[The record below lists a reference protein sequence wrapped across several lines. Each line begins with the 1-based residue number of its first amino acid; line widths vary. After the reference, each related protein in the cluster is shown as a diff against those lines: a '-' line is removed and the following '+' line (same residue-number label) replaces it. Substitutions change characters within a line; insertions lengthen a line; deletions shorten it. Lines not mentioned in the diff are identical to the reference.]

1 LRIIKIF
8 VGFSLVFVFFGT
20 FILGAFLWQTAA
32 SLPDYRHLA
41 DYAPPVTSRAHA
53 GDGELIA
60 EFARERRL
68 FVPIDVI
75 PTRLRLAFLAA
86 EDKNFYDHSGLD
98 FFGIVRA
105 AVQNVF
111 NVMNNRRLEGAS
123 TITQQVAKNFL
134 LTSDVTFR
142 RKIKEAILA
151 VRLERTFTK
160 PQLLELYLN
169 EIYLGIG
176 SYGVAAAALN
186 YFDKSLDELNYA
198 EAAYL
203 AALPKGPNN
212 YHPIRHKERGLA
224 RRNWVLDR
232 MYENGYIDKTV
243 ADFAKQQDL
252 QVSFRPFGSQL
263 FEAEYFVEEVRRQVY
278 DRYGENQLYGGGL
291 SIRTT
296 LNTKFQAHAMESLR
310 DGLVAYDRKRGYR
323 GPIAQFEDLETW
335 QEQLMKLPYK
345 KDLSP
350 WRLAVVLSVDDFEAE
365 IGLRP
370 DSKNYKRVQANTRAA
385 SADDTRVVPSGEIG
399 KISLE
404 QAKWARR
411 AADEIDGPLGPRV
424 QTLHQ
429 VLGAGDVI
437 YVARMPSADGKR
449 QVSDKGLET
458 GDVMQ
463 PEAEQIAAD
472 GVFDDPID
480 PPRVIHNYTLEQLPE
495 VNGGMIAMD
504 PHTGR
509 VLAMAGGFSFGMSE
523 FNRAVQ
529 AQRQPGSAFKPFV
542 YAAALDDGYTPASLV
557 LDAPFVMDQG
567 NDQGLWKP
575 ENYARRFY
583 GLSTLRLGM
592 ERSRNLMTIRL
603 AQQIGMKKVVDYAEK
618 FGVVSNL
625 PPVLSMSLGAGETS
639 LIRMASAYSM
649 FVNGGKRIQPVLIDR
664 IQDRYGKTIFRQDQR
679 ECAGCASDL
688 WEYQVAPS
696 LPDTREEAVSP
707 QTAYQIVSM
716 LEGVMLRGTGRSSR
730 IKGKTLAGKTGTTN
744 DSRDAWFIGFSPDLV
759 VGVYIGFDDNRSLGR
774 RQSGSGVAAPIFK
787 SFMSQALENQ
797 PSIPFRIPPAVN
809 LVRISAKSGRLAK
822 STDRDVILEAFKVG
836 TEPSSRNR
844 QRVIGGNTSSSTS
857 SPRRGEDPREAASGL
872 Y

>member
-1 LRIIKIF
+1 MFLF
-8 VGFSLVFVFFGT
+8 LGA

-32 SLPDYRHLA
+32 SLPDYKHLA

-105 AVQNVF
+105 AVQNVL
-111 NVMNNRRLEGAS
+111 NVINNRRLEGAS

-186 YFDKSLDELNYA
+186 YFDKSLGELNYA

-212 YHPIRHKERGLA
+212 YHPIRHKERGLG

-232 MYENGYIDKTV
+232 MFENGYIEEDV
-243 ADFAKQQDL
+243 ANFAKAQDL
-252 QVSFRPFGSQL
+252 KVSFRPFGSQL

-296 LNTKFQAHAMESLR
+296 LNTQFQAYAMESLR
-310 DGLVAYDRKRGYR
+310 EGLAVYDRKRGYR
-323 GPIAQFEDLETW
+323 GPITQFENLETW
-335 QEQLMKLPYK
+335 QDQLLALSYK

-370 DSKNYKRVQANTRAA
+370 ESITYKRPQSVAGDQGVNEPPGQSRET
-385 SADDTRVVPSGEIG
+385 G
-399 KISLE
+399 KISLK
-404 QAKWARR
+404 QTKWARR
-411 AADEIDGPLGPRV
+411 AASKIDGALGPSV
-424 QTLHQ
+424 KTLHQ

-437 YVARMPSADGKR
+437 YVAQMPIAD
-449 QVSDKGLET
+449 D
-458 GDVMQ
+458 
-463 PEAEQIAAD
+463 AAD
-472 GVFDDPID
+472 NTNKTPEVADKKTGEVEA
-480 PPRVIHNYTLEQLPE
+480 PRIVYNYTLEQLPE
-495 VNGGMIAMD
+495 VNGGIIAMD

-529 AQRQPGSAFKPFV
+529 AKRQPGSSFKPFV

-603 AQQIGMKKVVDYAEK
+603 AQQIGMQKVVDYAEK

-625 PPVLSMSLGAGETS
+625 PPVLSMSLGAGETT

-649 FVNGGKRIQPVLIDR
+649 FVNGGKRISPVLIDR
-664 IQDRYGKTIFRQDQR
+664 IQNRYGKTIFRHDQR
-679 ECAGCASDL
+679 GCAGCEPDV

-696 LPDTREEAVSP
+696 LPDNRDEVVSP

-716 LEGVMLRGTGRSSR
+716 LEGVMLRGTGIESR
-730 IKGKTLAGKTGTTN
+730 IEGKILAGKTGTTN

-759 VGVYIGFDDNRSLGR
+759 VGVYVGFDDNRTLGR

-787 SFMSQALENQ
+787 SFMSQALKDQ
-797 PSIPFRIPPAVN
+797 PSVPFRIPPAVN
-809 LVRISAKSGRLAK
+809 LVRISAKSGKLAK
-822 STDRDVILEAFKVG
+822 PSDRDVILEAFKVG

-844 QRVIGGNTSSSTS
+844 QRVVGGNASDKSVS
-857 SPRRGEDPREAASGL
+857 RQRGEDPKEAASGL